1 MELLQ
6 VLILSILLLMFLNL
20 LQNLKRIGGLENIK
34 PQKPYPL
41 VSVLIPARNE
51 EQNIKKC
58 VSSLV
63 KSDYPRLEIIVLDDE
78 SKDRTYEI
86 VKRLSVGEEK
96 LRIIRGKKL
105 PPGWTGKN
113 WSCHQL
119 AQVSRGDWLLFTD
132 ADTTHRPH
140 SVSIALGSAQKAKSV
155 FVTCIPHLIAKT
167 WSEKLFM
174 PVIPF
179 AFLALIPFR
188 LINLSK
194 DSRLALGIGPFI
206 LINRNVYFSF
216 GGHESIKEKIVD
228 DMALAKKSK
237 EKKGK
242 ISVIDGTK
250 IMNVRFY
257 TSFKELWKGFS
268 KNCYEAIGGFPHYLV
283 AILLACYFLFI
294 YPYLAL
300 WSALTSHQ
308 KIVVPL
314 FQVTT
319 LSLIK
324 IILSL
329 RCRTNL
335 IYGLL
340 HPLTII
346 LALSILINSFRLSF
360 LKKKLEWKERY
371 YWAE

>member
-6 VLILSILLLMFLNL
+6 VLILSILLLLFLNV
-20 LQNLKRIGGLENIK
+20 LQNIKMMRGWDKIK

-51 EQNIKKC
+51 ERNIKKC
-58 VSSLV
+58 VSSLL
-63 KSDYPRLEIIVLDDE
+63 KSEYPRLEIIVLDDE
-78 SKDRTYEI
+78 SKDGTYEI
-86 VKRLSVGEEK
+86 VKGLSVKEARLK
-96 LRIIRGKKL
+96 IIKGKKL
-105 PPGWTGKN
+105 PPGWTGKT

-119 AQVSRGDWLLFTD
+119 AQAARGKWFLFTD
-132 ADTTHRPH
+132 ADTTHTTH
-140 SVSIALGSAQKAKSV
+140 SVSVALGSAQKSQSV
-155 FVTCIPHLIAKT
+155 FVTCIPGLIAKT

-174 PVIPF
+174 PVIHF
-179 AFLALIPFR
+179 AFLALIPFK
-188 LINLSK
+188 LINYSK

-206 LINRNVYFSF
+206 LINRNFYFSF
-216 GGHESIKEKIVD
+216 GGHESIKGKIVD
-228 DMALAKKSK
+228 DMALAKNVK

-242 ISVIDGTK
+242 ISVIDGTN

-257 TSFKELWKGFS
+257 TSFKEVWKGFS
-268 KNCYEAIGGFPHYLV
+268 KNCYEAIGGMPHYLV
-283 AILLACYFLFI
+283 GILFACYFLFI

-300 WSALTSHQ
+300 WEALTSNQ
-308 KIVVPL
+308 KILLPL
-314 FQVTT
+314 FQVGT

-329 RCRTNL
+329 RFRTNL

-346 LALSILINSFRLSF
+346 LALSILLNSFRLSF
-360 LKKKLEWKERY
+360 FKKKLEWKERY
-371 YWAE
+371 YLAK

>member
-1 MELLQ
+1 MGLLQ
-6 VLILSILLLMFLNL
+6 VLILSILLLLFLNV
-20 LQNLKRIGGLENIK
+20 LQNIKRMSGWGKIK

-51 EQNIKKC
+51 ERNIKKC
-58 VSSLV
+58 VSSLL
-63 KSDYPRLEIIVLDDE
+63 KSEYPRLEIIVLDDE
-78 SKDRTYEI
+78 SNDRTYEI
-86 VKRLSVGEEK
+86 AKMLSVGEK
-96 LRIIRGKKL
+96 RLKIIKGKKL

-119 AQVSRGDWLLFTD
+119 ALASCGDWLLFTD

-140 SVSIALGSAQKAKSV
+140 CVSVAVGSAQKAHSE
-155 FVTCIPHLIAKT
+155 FVTCLPHLIAKT

-179 AFLALIPFR
+179 AFLALVPFK
-188 LINLSK
+188 LINFSK

-206 LINRNVYFSF
+206 LINRKIYFSF
-216 GGHESIKEKIVD
+216 GGHESIKERIVD
-228 DMALAKKSK
+228 DMALAKKAK
-237 EKKGK
+237 ENKGK

-257 TSFKELWKGFS
+257 TCFKELWKGFS
-268 KNCYEAIGGFPHYLV
+268 KNCYEAIGGIPHYLV
-283 AILLACYFLFI
+283 GILLACYFLFV

-300 WSALTSHQ
+300 WAALTSDQ
-308 KIVVPL
+308 KILLPL
-314 FQVTT
+314 LQVAT

-329 RCRTNL
+329 RFRTNL

-346 LALSILINSFRLSF
+346 LALSILLNSFRLSF
-360 LKKKLEWKERY
+360 FKKKLEWKERY
-371 YWAE
+371 YWAK